1 MKVNIMIWIERVLDR
16 KAIENSGEIPAKL
29 REAVKGLFPILEKLC
44 NDGAVNVR
52 DITVKVIAKARALI
66 GQ

>member
-1 MKVNIMIWIERVLDR
+1 MIWIERVLDR
-16 KAIENSGEIPAKL
+16 KTADNSGEVPVKL
-29 REAVKGLFPILEKLC
+29 KEAFKGLFSIFEKLC

-52 DITVKVIAKARALI
+52 DITVKIIAKARALI